1 MFIHGSVNTCHA
13 AFSQI
18 HFDKSQ
24 RFTKSDRPSLSYQWD
39 FDSHIQLSLLLS
51 GNAGEISVIPIVV
64 LEDPEDQFADPSTSV
79 YVKSGTDY
87 YTRYAYTA
95 CDDCNTHDK
104 QNWSHWS
111 PTLGFKCPAE

>member
-64 LEDPEDQFADPSTSV
+64 LEDPEDQFAEEMKTTKDIIYQQTGGYSLDYHTSEFV
-79 YVKSGTDY
+79 RVEYIAFQK
-87 YTRYAYTA
+87 
-95 CDDCNTHDK
+95 
-104 QNWSHWS
+104 
-111 PTLGFKCPAE
+111 